1 MTSKKRRGT
10 RTWCPHCEA
19 IHPTHAAKPEQ
30 FGLPRERRNESDKY
44 HDIQWFRRAR
54 VCDSCENHFITGE
67 LSEDLISELVDLRN
81 RAAEMLK
88 PKAERAIR
96 ARMWLSR
103 KETIPRDLAQKF
115 VRATAWWLT
124 HASGPVRAPR
134 HADRIFLSSRHG
146 WAIEFGANSF
156 LVGKA
161 LERSRERIHG
171 FYDRIKAGDIPRRS
185 EVEKAIRAAV
195 AGSVSNHLDEE
206 YWQYPDHGRDLVF
219 GAQSIDL
226 TDAANFVIENSGISD
241 FLSPG

>member
-1 MTSKKRRGT
+1 MTSKTRRGT
-10 RTWCPHCEA
+10 KIWCPQCQE
-19 IHPTHAAKPEQ
+19 IRPTHAAKPEQ
-30 FGLPRERRNESDKY
+30 YGFPREQRNESDRY
-44 HDIQWFRRAR
+44 QDIQWFRRVR
-54 VCDSCENHFITGE
+54 VCDDCKDHFATGE
-67 LSEDLISELVDLRN
+67 LPEYLILELIDLRN
-81 RAAEMLK
+81 RSADMLK

-96 ARMWLSR
+96 ARKWLSR
-103 KETIPRDLAQKF
+103 RETIPKELAQNF

-124 HASGPVRAPR
+124 HSSGPVRAPR
-134 HADRIFLSSRHG
+134 HADRIFLSNRHG
-146 WAIEFGANSF
+146 WSIAFGANSF

-185 EVEKAIRAAV
+185 EVEKSIRAAV

-206 YWQYPDHGRDLVF
+206 YQQYPDDGRDLVF

-226 TDAANFVIENSGISD
+226 TDAANFIIENSGISE